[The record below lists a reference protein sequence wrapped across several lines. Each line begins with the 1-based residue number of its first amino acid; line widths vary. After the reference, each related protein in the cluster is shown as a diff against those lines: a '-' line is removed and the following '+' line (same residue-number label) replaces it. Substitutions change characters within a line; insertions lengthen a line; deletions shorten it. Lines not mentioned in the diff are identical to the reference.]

1 MSKYTDMAMERRSQ
15 FTPEGR
21 PAWNCCQAVV
31 TVFAEDAR
39 YDEEAAMRAATFF
52 RGGMQMGSVC
62 GAVTGA
68 LLALGFSGI
77 DDPQAA
83 NEVIRR
89 IRENHGGMIHCK
101 DLLRVNA
108 EKGGEK
114 TPHCNAMIREAIT
127 VTEEILKREGKLA

>member
-62 GAVTGA
+62 GAITGS
-68 LLALGFSGI
+68 LLALGLAGL
-77 DDPQAA
+77 DDAQTS

-89 IRENHGGMIHCK
+89 VREKHDGM
-101 DLLRVNA
+101 
-108 EKGGEK
+108 
-114 TPHCNAMIREAIT
+114 T
-127 VTEEILKREGKLA
+127 